1 MRNFREYEIWQK
13 AIEISIEVYNMT
25 ADFPAREI
33 YSISNQLQRASV
45 SIASNIAE
53 GSSRTS
59 EKEFSRYLEYALG
72 SAYEVET
79 QITIASKLKYI
90 DQKKKEEFLC
100 KLTILEKQINQF
112 RNKLK

>member
-1 MRNFREYEIWQK
+1 MRNFREYEIWKK
-13 AIEISIEVYNMT
+13 AIDISV
-25 ADFPAREI
+25 EI
-33 YSISNQLQRASV
+33 YSITANFPSKEIYGLSSQLQRASV

-53 GSSRTS
+53 GSSRLS
-59 EKEFSRYLEYALG
+59 EKEFSRFLEFSLG

-79 QITIASKLKYI
+79 QIIIAEKLEYI
-90 DQKKKEEFLC
+90 NETTKNKFLE